1 MVPASAMHSGA
12 FVTPV
17 YAGDRWE
24 AWLVPVDRFPIP
36 PEERAGVQNFVD
48 RLVALVCLH
57 EKLTPEF
64 FLQFNQLH
72 HENGP
77 RRLSEHGR
85 TWMPQLG
92 LGIWP
97 DRDPPTL
104 WTAEEFRE
112 LAPGEV
118 IRPLMHQV
126 FRITE
131 ATARRTAR
139 NAMFGTGVALELLVR
154 EGDGELIQR
163 TTQFLLLKIEEPS
176 FRGFEFY
183 VPLLDC
189 KSLEGVAGDV
199 LDNWL
204 CGAQF
209 YVRES
214 PEDAGVLIIS
224 SFPLVS
230 AWREMHL
237 TQVQGGKSWMLP
249 IP

>member
-1 MVPASAMHSGA
+1 VVPASAMHSGA
-12 FVTPV
+12 SVTPV

-57 EKLTPEF
+57 EK
-64 FLQFNQLH
+64 
-72 HENGP
+72 
-77 RRLSEHGR
+77 
-85 TWMPQLG
+85 PQLG
-92 LGIWP
+92 WGIWP

-112 LAPGEV
+112 LAPGEM

-176 FRGFEFY
+176 FRGFEFC

-224 SFPLVS
+224 GFPLVS